1 MKDIYKICISIL
13 IIFLI
18 FDFIMLGFINNSL
31 YKDNFYKINN
41 GPYQF
46 GYNKILYAIITYLL
60 MTIALYYFVIKD
72 KKSIYT
78 SMILGLII
86 YGIYNGTNLVTINSY
101 KLNVAIIDTL
111 WGIVL
116 FSLCTYLIYLI
127 F

>member
-1 MKDIYKICISIL
+1 MEEIYKICTFIL

-18 FDFIMLGFINNSL
+18 LDFIMLGFVNKSL

-41 GPYQF
+41 GNYKF
-46 GYNKILYAIITYLL
+46 GYNKIFYGLITYLL

-72 KKSIYT
+72 KRSIYT
-78 SMILGLII
+78 SMLLGLVI

-101 KLNVAIIDTL
+101 KLNVGIIDTL
-111 WGIVL
+111 WGITL
-116 FSLCTYLIYLI
+116 FSFCTYLTYLI